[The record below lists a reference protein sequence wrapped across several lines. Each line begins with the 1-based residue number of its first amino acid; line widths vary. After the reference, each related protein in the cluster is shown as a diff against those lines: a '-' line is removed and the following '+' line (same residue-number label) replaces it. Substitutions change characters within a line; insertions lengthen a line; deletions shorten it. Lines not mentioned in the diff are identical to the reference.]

1 MMILVLAACGGGGP
15 VATGGSPSPAPIT
28 GPTGGQGTLL
38 PTPGNVATSPPS
50 APWPAG
56 WDAAMCA
63 TFAQLVETQEL
74 AVDIGRALDEDDRAD
89 ARALTAELSAS
100 VAATRGLLADMREWA
115 TADVI
120 RADIGSLLDLGEE
133 MATRYDRY
141 LNANRRQA
149 LGRAREAGAQ
159 MPEVVDQLTERLGLL
174 ADQGLRCPGIAF
186 ELETPPEQ

>member
-1 MMILVLAACGGGGP
+1 MILVLAACGSGGP
-15 VATGGSPSPAPIT
+15 VATGGSPSPAPLT
-28 GPTGGQGTLL
+28 SPNADPGTL
-38 PTPGNVATSPPS
+38 PTPGNLATPQG

-74 AVDIGRALDEDDRAD
+74 AVDIGRAIEEDDRAD

-100 VAATRGLLADMREWA
+100 VAATRELLADMPEWA

-120 RADIGSLLDLGEE
+120 RADIGSLLDLGDD
-133 MATRYDRY
+133 MAARYDRY

-159 MPEVVDQLTERLGLL
+159 MPEVVDQLIEGLGLL
-174 ADQGLRCPGIAF
+174 ADQGLRCPGVAF